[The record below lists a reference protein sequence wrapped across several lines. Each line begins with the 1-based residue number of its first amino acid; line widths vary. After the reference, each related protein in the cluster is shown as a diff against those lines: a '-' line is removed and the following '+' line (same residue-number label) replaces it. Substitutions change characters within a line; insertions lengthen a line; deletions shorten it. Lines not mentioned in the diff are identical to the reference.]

1 MSDAMDQPV
10 ESLTPYPGLRSFLRS
25 EFDIFYGRDDH
36 VSDMLDKLAENQF
49 LCVTG
54 PSGCGKSSLART
66 GLFNALEAGFLGDRG
81 SDWIYCDLYPE
92 TDPLDRLASALA
104 KAIVTGESGRG
115 TPDPNDEQVPVVEE
129 LRNLFLNHIE
139 RRSSNLNEALDG
151 ITLLEGRPI
160 VILVDQFEEI
170 FRYAQDDPH
179 EASRFVD
186 VLLKTTAARRDVYVV
201 ITIRT
206 DELEKCSR
214 YSGLTS
220 AINHSQ
226 FLTPTLDRFQMQ
238 EAIEGPI
245 SLFGGTIEPELAV
258 WLLNGLEEQ
267 LDKLPLMQHA
277 LRLLYID
284 ARRKQPEGHVT
295 IGLSDF
301 FRAFDIAE
309 TPGKSRSG
317 GHDALRMSLSHRL
330 DKIYNGLSSHDQKIT
345 RGLFCALTTLNSRGR
360 DIRRPIKLIEAA
372 ATLDCSFDELVAVIS
387 AFKDGTESYLRVA
400 GEFDGIDPDD
410 TVDVTH
416 ECVLRLWQPLR
427 DTWLPEESASA
438 SNIRFLARL
447 AYDRETTAR
456 GGLWDRLIG
465 SGLLRKNARKRH
477 SEWWATRRPN
487 AAWAERH
494 LAHLNWVDDSGTLS
508 PRDVFE
514 RVRGFVRKSERY
526 AVYEKATLFG
536 VVALALVVGAAIVVD
551 RAGDRRALAQAELDS
566 LQKSEELAQAKL
578 LLAEQKAQQEE
589 ADARATRQEAARQTL
604 SAIQP
609 TSYAQDPFD
618 VAFRAASA
626 LDYAIEVNLD
636 PASLDF
642 GQRQLRQSLTYI
654 HELRRFGHGPGA
666 VNAVYAASFL
676 DGATQ
681 IVTLTEG
688 LELFVWD
695 RYDNSEPIRVVP
707 LAQSLSRGDGLQ
719 GRSMAVATNGTIA
732 VGTQRG
738 AVLLVENLTNGRAPP
753 TVTELY
759 AGPAEWGYSTISKLD
774 FSADGRFLIAGS
786 LTGHIHVWQRMAT
799 GRWGRHRIFT
809 SRNLVARGDGETL
822 DLADGSEYAP
832 RSARIWS
839 VAFSPDGVVAAFGRQ
854 DGTVCLMTPDGLTTT
869 CSKEG
874 HSQAVKGLSF
884 SPDGNI
890 LASGGN
896 DDAVR
901 LWRLSR
907 QAGDTSSLPAVSLSD
922 GRLWQDSDIWDLS
935 FNNQGSLLAAT
946 SWDGTTFLYRTDE
959 WRPLTILR
967 SHQRAPR
974 TVEFAPE
981 SNEVLTAALDN
992 TARIWTPFASRLTD
1006 YSLSG
1011 RVSGNS
1017 AQVQS
1022 VAMGP
1027 KGKWVG
1033 YTDRTTIWSKAQ
1045 NDKATPIYVAS
1056 DADASPQMLASSQA
1070 GDVMMAS
1077 MYAPAV
1083 RTFRRTATGEW
1094 TDLEIPLTGDA
1105 LNFRKRGRKL
1115 AMSDDGRRFA
1125 VHVGGSD
1132 GEWILVCETES
1143 DVCGSAKSDHIAL
1156 VRFQAEV
1163 ETSRSE
1169 GHACRRPAF
1178 PTSLALSPDGAR
1190 LAVGGSDC
1198 NIRLYD
1204 LDPDTGAGT
1213 LAKLAQYH
1221 VGNIT
1226 ALDFSSDGSFV
1237 VAGSA
1242 DWQGSV
1248 WWPETDAIRLLQ
1260 EHRSTLT
1267 GARALPAGEFVA
1279 TISNDEHLII
1289 WDTATGAPQADYQSF
1304 TETLNSLDVR
1314 GTDDG
1319 IKLAVGTRGG
1329 NVVVQQFFVAPQKF
1343 LDFARTT
1350 LDAITGEDK

>member
-1 MSDAMDQPV
+1 MTDAMDQPAV
-10 ESLTPYPGLRSFLRS
+10 SMTPYPGLRSFLRS

-36 VSDMLDKLAENQF
+36 VSEMLDKLAENQF

-115 TPDPNDEQVPVVEE
+115 TPDADADQAPVVEE
-129 LRNLFLNHIE
+129 LRNLFLNHVE

-245 SLFGGTIEPELAV
+245 SLFGGTIETELAV

-284 ARRKQPEGHVT
+284 ARRKQLDGHVT

-301 FRAFDIAE
+301 FRAFGISE
-309 TPGKSRSG
+309 SRGQSRSG

-330 DKIYNGLSSHDQKIT
+330 DKIYDRLSAHDQKIT

-360 DIRRPIKLIEAA
+360 DIRRPIKLGEAA
-372 ATLDCSFDELVAVIS
+372 ATLDCSFDELVSVIS

-427 DTWLPEESASA
+427 DKWLPDESASA

-477 SEWWATRRPN
+477 SEWWATKKPN

-494 LAHLNWVDDSGTLS
+494 LAHLNWVDESGTLS
-508 PRDVFE
+508 PKDVFE
-514 RVRGFVRKSERY
+514 RVRGFVRNSERY
-526 AVYEKATLFG
+526 AIYEKAAMFG
-536 VVALALVVGAAIVVD
+536 VTALALIVGAVIVVE
-551 RAGDRRALAQAELDS
+551 RAGDRRALAQAQLET
-566 LQKSEELAQAKL
+566 LQKSEDLAQAKL

-589 ADARATRQEAARQTL
+589 AAARATKQEAARQTL

-609 TSYAQDPFD
+609 TSYAPDPLD

-626 LDYAIEVNLD
+626 LDYAIEVDLE
-636 PASLDF
+636 PASLDV
-642 GQRQLRQSLTYI
+642 GERRLRQSLTYI
-654 HELRRFGHGPGA
+654 HELRRFGHGRGA
-666 VNAVYAASFL
+666 ENAVYAASFFEN
-676 DGATQ
+676 GSQ

-688 LELFVWD
+688 LKLAIWD
-695 RYDNSEPIRVVP
+695 RYDNSGPLRVAP
-707 LAQSLSRGDGLQ
+707 LAQALSRGDGLL
-719 GRSMAVATNGTIA
+719 GRSMTVAEDGTIA

-738 AVLLVENLTNGRAPP
+738 AVLLVENLSVDGAPP

-759 AGPAEWGYSTISKLD
+759 AGPAEWGYSTISRLD
-774 FSADGRFLIAGS
+774 FSADGSALIAAS
-786 LTGHIHVWQRMAT
+786 LTGHIHIWQRLTT
-799 GRWGRHRIFT
+799 GRWGRHQIFT
-809 SRNLVARGDGETL
+809 SRNLVARAEGEAL
-822 DLADGSEYAP
+822 DLADGTEYAP
-832 RSARIWS
+832 PSARIWS
-839 VAFSPDGVVAAFGRQ
+839 VAFSPDQMVAAFGRQ
-854 DGTVCLMTPDGLTTT
+854 DGIVCLMTPDGLTTG
-869 CSKEG
+869 CSNEG

-884 SPDGNI
+884 SPDGKI

-896 DDAVR
+896 DDGVR
-901 LWRLSR
+901 LWRLAQS
-907 QAGDTSSLPAVSLSD
+907 AGDANALPAVSLSD
-922 GRLWQDSDIWDLS
+922 GRLWQDSDIWDVNFS
-935 FNNQGSLLAAT
+935 SQGDLLAAS
-946 SWDGTTFLYRTDE
+946 SWDGTTFLYQTDQ

-967 SHQRAPR
+967 SHQGSPR

-981 SNEVLTAALDN
+981 SNEVLTGALDN
-992 TARIWTPFASRLTD
+992 TARIWTPFASRMTD
-1006 YSLSG
+1006 YALNA
-1011 RVSGNS
+1011 RVLDNS

-1022 VAMGP
+1022 AALGP
-1027 KGKWVG
+1027 EGKWLA
-1033 YTDRTTIWSKAQ
+1033 YTDRTSIWFKAK
-1045 NDKATPIYVAS
+1045 NGDATPIYAAT
-1056 DADASPQMLASSQA
+1056 DADTSPQMLATSHTR
-1070 GDVMMAS
+1070 DVMMAS
-1077 MYAPAV
+1077 MYAPWIRA
-1083 RTFRRTATGEW
+1083 FRRTASGDW
-1094 TDLEIPLTGDA
+1094 RGLNIPLTGEA
-1105 LNFRKRGRKL
+1105 VNFRKRGRKL
-1115 AMSDDGRRFA
+1115 AMSDDGQRYA
-1125 VHVGGSD
+1125 VAAAGSD
-1132 GEWILVCETES
+1132 GQWILVCDTDT

-1156 VRFQAEV
+1156 VPFLAEV
-1163 ETSRSE
+1163 ETNRPE

-1178 PTSLALSPDGAR
+1178 PTSLALSPDGTR

-1204 LDPDTGAGT
+1204 LDPETGTGK
-1213 LAKLAQYH
+1213 LSKLAQYH

-1226 ALDFSSDGSFV
+1226 ALDFSYDGSFV

-1242 DWQGSV
+1242 DWQGSI
-1248 WWPETDAIRLLQ
+1248 WWPQTDEVRLLQ

-1267 GARALPAGEFVA
+1267 GASALPTGEFVA
-1279 TISNDEHLII
+1279 TTSNDEHLII
-1289 WDTATGAPQADYQSF
+1289 WNTASGAPHADYQSF
-1304 TETLNSLDVR
+1304 TVTLNSLDVQ

-1319 IKLAVGTRGG
+1319 VKLAVGTRGG
-1329 NVVVQQFFVAPQKF
+1329 DVVVQQFFESDQKF
-1343 LDFARTT
+1343 LNFSRTT
-1350 LDAITGEDK
+1350 LDAIIGPDN